1 MVLMAEVNGKKY
13 NMILV
18 SSFEKQDNNKIKFR
32 ITNGNISMEE
42 FASDSDRNTTYNN
55 LMSEF
60 VKQC

>member
-1 MVLMAEVNGKKY
+1 MVLIAEVNGKKY

-18 SSFEKQDNNKIKFR
+18 SSFEKQEDKKIKFR
-32 ITNGNISMEE
+32 ITNGNVSVEE
-42 FASDSDRNTTYNN
+42 FNSKNDRDTTYNN